1 VQSDVKPAR
10 PFPIL
15 RTALLSG
22 LSLSIGWGI
31 RGNFGHEY
39 GAMIPGA
46 LASIALALMSGR
58 TDWWRRIAYFG
69 LFGALGWSFG
79 GSISYMQ
86 VIAYTHSGH
95 LPSQVYGFACLFVI
109 GFTWA
114 ALGGAGTALP
124 ACLDRERLTSLFPP
138 LLAVLVAWTLQDFLV
153 PLVEHVES
161 AAHRHESFLYWYDT
175 DWIAALLAIVAVLV
189 LAALRRRFCW
199 GTSLVLHLAGGW
211 WAAFLL
217 LVFLVDGLGIEFRM
231 TPPRGDNWAGALGMT
246 AGAFLF
252 FLRHGLTAA
261 ARAALVCGF
270 CGGFGFATAT
280 FLKLVEV
287 KLVPQVLSAVF
298 GPGAWQTNWHSVLE
312 QTYGFLNGV
321 GLAIAFVPLAR
332 RQPRVADE
340 PRLRLWTEV
349 VAVAFVLL
357 AIPYV
362 NLVKNVPNWV
372 QHKAVPAILYGVP
385 AVAWFNV
392 GFGLLAV
399 AALVLLVGHLRRPL
413 ALIPETWLGKGQ
425 LLYLVLLW
433 WMVIGNLMRA
443 IPPFAEQRLITE
455 GVIHV
460 NAVLCTLFVLLWP
473 WPLSLPDR
481 PPWPAAARTLVFVA
495 AAGLLLLALT
505 VAVESFGTRALHG
518 SAFVGHAGYHTRFG
532 PSGGTGKPKKGEV
545 HP

>member
-1 VQSDVKPAR
+1 MPD
-10 PFPIL
+10 FPYL
-15 RTALLSG
+15 RTALLCG

-58 TDWWRRIAYFG
+58 TDWWRRVAYFG

-95 LPSQVYGFACLFVI
+95 FPSQVYGFACLFVI

-124 ACLDRERLTSLFPP
+124 ACLDRERLTALFAP
-138 LLAVLVAWTLQDFLV
+138 LIAVLIAWTLQDFLV
-153 PLVEHVES
+153 PLLDPVPS
-161 AAHRHESFLYWYDT
+161 MAHRHESRLYWYDT
-175 DWIAALLAIVAVLV
+175 DWVAALLAILAVLV
-189 LAALRRRFCW
+189 LAAVRRRFCW
-199 GTSLVLHLAGGW
+199 GTSFVLHLAGGW
-211 WAAFLL
+211 WAAFLF
-217 LVFLVDGLGIEFRM
+217 LVFMVDGLGIEFRM

-246 AGAFLF
+246 AGALVF

-287 KLVPQVLSAVF
+287 KVVPEALTAVF
-298 GPGAWQTNWHSVLE
+298 GPGEWQTNWHSVLE
-312 QTYGFLNGV
+312 QTYGFINGV
-321 GLAIAFVPLAR
+321 GVAIAFVPLAR
-332 RQPRVADE
+332 RQPRVVDE
-340 PRLRLWTEV
+340 PRLRPWTEV
-349 VAVAFVLL
+349 FAVAFVLL
-357 AIPYV
+357 AITYV
-362 NLVKNVPNWV
+362 NLVKIVPTWV
-372 QHKAVPAILYGVP
+372 QEKAVPAALYGVP

-392 GFGLLAV
+392 GYGLLAV
-399 AALVLLVGHLRRPL
+399 AALALLAGHLRRPL
-413 ALIPETWLGKGQ
+413 AIIPETWLGKGQ
-425 LLYLVLLW
+425 LLYVVFLW
-433 WMVIGNLMRA
+433 WVVIGNLMRA
-443 IPPFAEQRLITE
+443 IPPFAAQRLITE

-460 NAVLCTLFVLLWP
+460 NAVLCTVFILLWP
-473 WPLSLPDR
+473 QPRQLPDR
-481 PPWPAAARTLVFVA
+481 KPPPSAASALAAVC
-495 AAGLLLLALT
+495 AAGLFCMALT
-505 VAVESFGTRALHG
+505 VAAESFTTRALHG